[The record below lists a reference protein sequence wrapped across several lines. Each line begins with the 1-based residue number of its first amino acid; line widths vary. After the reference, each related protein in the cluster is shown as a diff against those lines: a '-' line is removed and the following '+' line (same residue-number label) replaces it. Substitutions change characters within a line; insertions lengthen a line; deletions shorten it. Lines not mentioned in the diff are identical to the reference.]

1 MFNMSTIIL
10 QAYDTIQTEF
20 YTDST
25 EYVNFMIAFSIPFV
39 MLVFVLTKCTIK
51 LLKSCDPEEYINSL
65 KDEKEEAE
73 TLAATYLQ
81 MYEDEVVNTHE
92 LRGKLEMYKER
103 LHDSEVNLYSIQQRY
118 NTVRDSAK
126 KFLEAFPEKNTCC
139 ESKCSDPPRSY
150 PVEFSNNES
159 SNNES
164 SDDE

>member
-1 MFNMSTIIL
+1 
-10 QAYDTIQTEF
+10 
-20 YTDST
+20 
-25 EYVNFMIAFSIPFV
+25 
-39 MLVFVLTKCTIK
+39 
-51 LLKSCDPEEYINSL
+51 
-65 KDEKEEAE
+65 
-73 TLAATYLQ
+73 
-81 MYEDEVVNTHE
+81 MYEDEVVTTHE

-103 LHDSEVNLYSIQQRY
+103 LHDSEVNLYAIQQRY